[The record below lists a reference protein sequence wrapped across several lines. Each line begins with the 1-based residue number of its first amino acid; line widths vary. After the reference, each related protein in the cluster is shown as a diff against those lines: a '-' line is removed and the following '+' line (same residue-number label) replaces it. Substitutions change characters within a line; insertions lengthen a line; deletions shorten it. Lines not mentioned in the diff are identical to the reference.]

1 MENKIYAVQC
11 DLFPR
16 NKIIEILKNNDFSFF
31 PNSPKEGGNG
41 DKYLSFNEDRMC
53 FVDKVIVVKNV
64 DFNMVVGCI
73 YRDNMNESAFRIY
86 FPCQTK
92 SNGFNYNPEFSK
104 RLVVNKDFDLKTIC
118 PIVSIN
124 LNKKNIDNLINEK
137 DITFMN
143 VEKKTSKTFKPVN
156 FEEAKRN
163 GVERLFLY
171 KREDFFIVIGLVMQ
185 GGKHKHTVMYN
196 RGFTDF
202 LMQTD
207 SVNLEVPADQHK
219 KRNGKDS
226 NKKNSLEKGSEYR
239 QNGVL
244 GLNYNPNPEDDILIN
259 SFKYEPE
266 AKVKVKVPMPYNVED
281 RRELWLDKTPNIEKI
296 NAILEKI
303 SSCGLESLSI
313 EEVAYLKRFP

>member
-1 MENKIYAVQC
+1 MKNKIYAVQC

-16 NKIIEILKNNDFSFF
+16 NKIIEILKHNDFSFF
-31 PNSPKEGGNG
+31 PNSPKPGENCK
-41 DKYLSFNEDRMC
+41 KYLSFNEDKMC
-53 FVDKVIVVKNV
+53 FVDKVIVMNDVNYR
-64 DFNMVVGCI
+64 MVVGCI
-73 YRDNMNESAFRIY
+73 YRDNMNEAFRIY
-86 FPCQTK
+86 FPCQTR
-92 SNGFNYNPEFSK
+92 SAGFNYNPEFSK
-104 RLVVNKDFDLKTIC
+104 RLVVNKDFDLKTRC

-143 VEKKTSKTFKPVN
+143 VEKRTSKTFKPVN

-163 GVERLFLY
+163 GIERLFLY

-196 RGFTDF
+196 RGFTEF
-202 LMQTD
+202 LIQTD
-207 SVNLEVPADQHK
+207 SVDLEVPAGPHK
-219 KRNGKDS
+219 KSNGKKI
-226 NKKNSLEKGSEYR
+226 NKKDSSEKGSEYR
-239 QNGVL
+239 QMGDL
-244 GLNYNPNPEDDILIN
+244 GLNYNPGPEDDILIN

-266 AKVKVKVPMPYNVED
+266 AKVKVKVAIPYNVED
-281 RRELWLDKTPNIEKI
+281 RRELWVDKTQNIEKI

-313 EEVAYLKRFP
+313 EEVAYLKRVP